1 MICVRKWSGAE
12 CPGALEVE
20 VDADVRNRRNLSKKI
35 DEATGNVMSA
45 GTPFVDFVRLV
56 GRGPNVSRPLSAE
69 EAEEA
74 MGLILDGQAMPAQ
87 IGAFLALMRYR
98 KESPAELAGFVRAA
112 RSRMAPI
119 GGTAADLDWP
129 SYADRHKQL
138 PYFVLAAKLLAES
151 GVRVLMHGIAG
162 DGAVTTP
169 RALAAIG
176 LGPSDGRAEAEHH
189 LDQRNF
195 AYLPLDRF
203 CPKLQPL
210 FDLRPVLG
218 LRSPAN
224 TFARMLNPFGA
235 RCVVQGVFHPTYLD
249 THRDTELALGQP
261 SLAVFKGGG
270 GEVQRNPD
278 KPCRVLGLCD
288 GRPTEYEWPALTPR
302 STFPWRDEPLETAR
316 IAALWSGECDDSA
329 PVAAVTG
336 TVAIALHALGRA
348 ATPDIAQQTAQRMWD
363 GRDRSLG

>member
-1 MICVRKWSGAE
+1 M
-12 CPGALEVE
+12 P
-20 VDADVRNRRNLSKKI
+20 D
-35 DEATGNVMSA
+35 GNS
-45 GTPFVDFVRLV
+45 FSHFVRMV
-56 GRGPNVSRPLSAE
+56 GRGPNVSRPLTAD

-74 MGLILDGQAMPAQ
+74 MGMILNGEAMPTQ
-87 IGAFLALMRYR
+87 LGAFLALMRYR
-98 KESPAELAGFVRAA
+98 KETPEELAGFVRAA
-112 RSRMAPI
+112 RSCIAPVRAA
-119 GGTAADLDWP
+119 AADLDWP

-138 PYFVLAAKLLAES
+138 PYFVLAAKLLAAN

-162 DGAVTTP
+162 DGTATTP

-176 LGPSDGRAEAEHH
+176 CDPSNSPADAARR
-189 LDQRNF
+189 LDAHGF

-235 RCVVQGVFHPTYLD
+235 RCVVQGVFHPTYLA
-249 THRDTELALGQP
+249 THRDTELELGQP
-261 SLAVFKGGG
+261 GLAVFKGGG

-278 KPCRVLGLCD
+278 KPCTVFGLAD
-288 GRPTEYEWPALTPR
+288 GRPTEQEWPVLTPR
-302 STFPWRDEPLETAR
+302 STFPWRDEPLEPAR
-316 IAALWSGECDDSA
+316 IAALWSGERDDAA
-329 PVAAVTG
+329 PVAAITG
-336 TVAIALHALGRA
+336 TVAIAVHALGRA
-348 ATPDIAQQTAQRMWD
+348 ETPDIAQNMAQQMWD